1 MVFVL
6 IGLSAHPV
14 WIGLIFAYFIGFKL
28 ELTPITGYADFF
40 NPSQEHG
47 GPVQWAYHMLLPWPT
62 FAILFAA
69 LYVRLIRAN
78 VMETMNEDYVRTA
91 RAKGAPER
99 QVIRSHVLRN
109 SMLPVVTILGM
120 DIGLALGGA
129 IFTESVYSLP
139 GPRPAG
145 AAELRELRPAGDPG
159 HRRLLDLLH
168 HRLQPDR
175 RPALRSHRSA
185 HQADL
190 MALLEVRDLR
200 TSFRTD
206 DGIVKAVD
214 GVTFSVEK
222 GKTLGIVGESGC
234 GKSVTCLTIM
244 GLNNPRNTTSSG
256 EALFNGENLL
266 EMSTRR
272 LRELRGNDI
281 AMIFQDPMTSLNP
294 VHSIGK
300 QLVEAVM
307 LHRDVTKK
315 DARLRALEL
324 LKAVGI
330 PRAERRIDDYPHQF
344 SGGMRQR
351 VMIAMALINEPD
363 LLIADEPTTALD
375 VTTQA
380 QILKLMTTLQDEFD
394 TAIIMITHDL
404 GVVAEIADDVVVMY
418 AGKVAEEGTVD
429 EIFTRPHHPYT
440 WGLLGSLPRIDAD
453 VERLV
458 QIQGQ
463 PPSLLNPPQGC
474 RFHPRCPYVMDVC
487 KSTSRRCCRSRARR
501 STCRRATSTSRRRT
515 ARPRSCSRARWRRS
529 ADESANGAGRA
540 RTCSSS
546 RTSSSTSPSRAGSS
560 SRSRSRA
567 SRPSTGS
574 ASPSSRARRSASS
587 ASRAAASRRWRAA

>member
-1 MVFVL
+1 V
-6 IGLSAHPV
+6 
-14 WIGLIFAYFIGFKL
+14 
-28 ELTPITGYADFF
+28 
-40 NPSQEHG
+40 
-47 GPVQWAYHMLLPWPT
+47 
-62 FAILFAA
+62 
-69 LYVRLIRAN
+69 
-78 VMETMNEDYVRTA
+78 
-91 RAKGAPER
+91 
-99 QVIRSHVLRN
+99 
-109 SMLPVVTILGM
+109 
-120 DIGLALGGA
+120 
-129 IFTESVYSLP
+129 
-139 GPRPAG
+139 
-145 AAELRELRPAGDPG
+145 
-159 HRRLLDLLH
+159 
-168 HRLQPDR
+168 
-175 RPALRSHRSA
+175 
-185 HQADL
+185 
-190 MALLEVRDLR
+190 ALLEVRDLR

-244 GLNNPRNTTSSG
+244 GLNNRRNTTSSG

-266 EMSTRR
+266 EMSPRR
-272 LRELRGNDI
+272 LRDLRGEDI

-307 LHRDVTKK
+307 LHRDVTKR

-330 PRAERRIDDYPHQF
+330 PRAERRVDDYPHQF

-380 QILKLMTTLQDEFD
+380 QILKLMTTLQSEFD

-463 PPSLLNPPQGC
+463 PPSLLNPPKGC
-474 RFHPRCPYVMDVC
+474 RFHPRCPYVMEIC
-487 KSTSRRCCRSRARR
+487 KSNQPALLPVSSQPHHLQACHL
-501 STCRRATSTSRRRT
+501 
-515 ARPRSCSRARWRRS
+515 
-529 ADESANGAGRA
+529 DEQTKDRE
-540 RTCSSS
+540 
-546 RTSSSTSPSRAGSS
+546 
-560 SRSRSRA
+560 
-567 SRPSTGS
+567 
-574 ASPSSRARRSASS
+574 
-587 ASRAAASRRWRAA
+587 AAKLLEGTLAEVG